1 MNCFELAFAIGLS
14 CEFIKNGGVK
24 VTYKNGAQVQLT
36 KYFAMATRTAR
47 TETQNLVVLD
57 DAKRLGTDYVY
68 LAPCTSPCKT
78 CAALGNRVY
87 CISGKDKS
95 YPSVYGV
102 LFKNGYTCI
111 HPHCRCVLRPFFI
124 QDHSKE
130 EMQKLQEDSNR
141 SLDLDPRTE
150 QQRQAY
156 QDSQAFNH
164 NQWATQLEYEKMQSI
179 YGHNAP
185 YKTLGGLRRG
195 KTVASEN
202 YQQTHKMVVD
212 KAQFERWQKVIGAE
226 KMPKDLAKFQKI
238 KYNDT
243 VAFKALH
250 DSVIIARENIKI
262 RNNPKL
268 LRIEVGKQ
276 QKHIK
281 GTNNYIEGKSYF
293 VPKLSLDDIQQ
304 LIREAATTGT
314 RVVTKSGK
322 VSNKETVKYDK
333 VIGYC
338 YDNSGKI
345 LPTQVGKIHYSK
357 KGVHLVP
364 TLRRFD

>member
-164 NQWATQLEYEKMQSI
+164 RVWDAQTKYTKAKEILGKKLPTQLNTK
-179 YGHNAP
+179 P
-185 YKTLGGLRRG
+185 
-195 KTVASEN
+195 
-202 YQQTHKMVVD
+202 
-212 KAQFERWQKVIGAE
+212 
-226 KMPKDLAKFQKI
+226 KFQTAHAKQTPRYKETMQEVRFIEKRNELEQVLTKLAIDGKI
-238 KYNDT
+238 PIQGSNFFVKKDTEHALARLIQRNVSNAKLEEALISKPLLIKPVKYNDKNQPSHEIIYEKITICINPLNGNITT
-243 VAFKALH
+243 VYPTHSKLAKKLKG
-250 DSVIIARENIKI
+250 ENNG
-262 RNNPKL
+262 R
-268 LRIEVGKQ
+268 
-276 QKHIK
+276 K
-281 GTNNYIEGKSYF
+281 G
-293 VPKLSLDDIQQ
+293 D
-304 LIREAATTGT
+304 
-314 RVVTKSGK
+314 
-322 VSNKETVKYDK
+322 
-333 VIGYC
+333 
-338 YDNSGKI
+338 
-345 LPTQVGKIHYSK
+345 
-357 KGVHLVP
+357 
-364 TLRRFD
+364 